1 MGTSGKGHV
10 QQVVDL
16 DTIDAG
22 ASKSKVPSIYDLE
35 ASRP

>member
-1 MGTSGKGHV
+1 MRTPGKGHL

-35 ASRP
+35 ASKP